1 MCEEIGVSFLT
12 RWESKYHKVY
22 QPYASYTK
30 NISRYVLDKILKS
43 AAKDEVVDSIHGYL
57 RSMADDIRQGK
68 VALKKFAITKV

>member
-12 RWESKYHKVY
+12 RWESKYHNTY
-22 QPYASYTK
+22 QPSYTK